1 MVKKINIR
9 EIKKLIKE
17 SKLEEEY
24 RHRFVENFRDVR
36 ERDELSEE
44 EIDPFAEALFKE
56 IFMNR

>member
-1 MVKKINIR
+1 MVKKINIQ

-36 ERDELSEE
+36 EQDELSEE

-56 IFMNR
+56 IFTNR